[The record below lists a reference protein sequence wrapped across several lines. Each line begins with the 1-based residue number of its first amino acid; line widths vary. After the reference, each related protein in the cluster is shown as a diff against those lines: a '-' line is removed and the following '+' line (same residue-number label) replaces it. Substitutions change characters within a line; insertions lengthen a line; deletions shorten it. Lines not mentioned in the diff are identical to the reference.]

1 MLGNSPVVD
10 HHHLYLIEG
19 NSEAERLRV
28 ERQYC
33 HLIARHDVM
42 DGNFNGLRTNED
54 YRIQSRLEAMG
65 SK

>member
-1 MLGNSPVVD
+1 
-10 HHHLYLIEG
+10 LYLIEG